1 MAMKPGPN
9 ARGGAL
15 EAPRP
20 FLEVQGISLSFDG
33 IRALDNVNFNV
44 AERSRCGLIG
54 PNGAGKTTLFNCVS
68 RLYSAQSG
76 RIIMDG
82 QDLSTI
88 PGHAIVGIGAART
101 FQNVG
106 LIQSMSVFDNVMG
119 GAWSEYPHGLIRF
132 ALIPP
137 ELSASEK
144 VVRSRAWEVLER
156 LDMTNIASLKPSE
169 LPYGTQK
176 RVELARALMMRPRLL
191 MLDEPANGLTTVEV
205 DELRVLL
212 TRLWEEYELTLLVV
226 EHNMRFVMN
235 ICDDI
240 VVLDAGKVI
249 AHGSPEEV
257 RNNPAVIEAYLGR
270 RNPVG
275 GIDNESSHGH

>member
-1 MAMKPGPN
+1 MAMKSEPHL
-9 ARGGAL
+9 RGGAL

-20 FLEVQGISLSFDG
+20 FLEVRGISLNFDG
-33 IRALDNVNFNV
+33 IRALDNVNFTV
-44 AERSRCGLIG
+44 SDRSRCGLIG
-54 PNGAGKTTLFNCVS
+54 PNGAGKTTLFNCIS
-68 RLYSAQSG
+68 RLYSPQSG
-76 RIIMDG
+76 RVILDG
-82 QDLSTI
+82 QDLSTV
-88 PGHAIVGIGAART
+88 PGHTIVGIGAART

-119 GAWSEYPHGLIRF
+119 GAWSEYPRGFLRF
-132 ALIPP
+132 SLIPP
-137 ELSASEK
+137 EFSPLEK
-144 VVRSRAWEVLER
+144 SIRRRAWEVLER
-156 LDMTNIASLKPSE
+156 FDMTGIAGLKPSV

-176 RVELARALMMRPRLL
+176 RVELARALMTRPRLL
-191 MLDEPANGLTTVEV
+191 MLDEPANGLTTAEV

-212 TRLWEEYELTLLVV
+212 TRLWEEYELTLLLV

-249 AHGSPEEV
+249 AHGTPEEI
-257 RNNPAVIEAYLGR
+257 RGNAAVIEAYLGQ

-275 GIDNESSHGH
+275 GVGHEGSDGH